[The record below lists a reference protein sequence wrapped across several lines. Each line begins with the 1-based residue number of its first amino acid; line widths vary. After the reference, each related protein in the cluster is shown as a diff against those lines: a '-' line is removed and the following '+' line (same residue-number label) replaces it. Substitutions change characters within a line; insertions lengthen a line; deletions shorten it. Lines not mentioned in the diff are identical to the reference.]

1 MRVTHKMIVFK
12 PYLQIFSLI
21 LSMHFID
28 RTWAAPNEGAEGYL
42 NAVKGVKNLTPK
54 EQEALKIKYF
64 VTPAYKKAN
73 EQAEKIRKNNEET
86 RALAREAQ
94 REEDAYH
101 KKLKELAKPRADSA
115 DGSAKS
121 SSAKSSTT
129 QSNATQSAPTQK
141 SESPF
146 TGGYVRSKNAGSSS
160 SGSGSGAAT
169 RVDSTGMPDELVFEN
184 DDEDTKPRKK
194 PTPRKR

>member
-1 MRVTHKMIVFK
+1 
-12 PYLQIFSLI
+12 
-21 LSMHFID
+21 MHFVD

-42 NAVKGVKNLTPK
+42 NAVKGAKNLTPK

-101 KKLKELAKPRADSA
+101 KKLKDLAKPRTDSSDA
-115 DGSAKS
+115 SAKS
-121 SSAKSSTT
+121 SPAKSST
-129 QSNATQSAPTQK
+129 TQSAPTQK
-141 SESPF
+141 SESPS